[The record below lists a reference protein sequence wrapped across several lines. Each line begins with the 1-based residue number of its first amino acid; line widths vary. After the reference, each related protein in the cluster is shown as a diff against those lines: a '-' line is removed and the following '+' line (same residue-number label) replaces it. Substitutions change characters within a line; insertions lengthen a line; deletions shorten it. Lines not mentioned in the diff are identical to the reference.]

1 MLSTPTKEG
10 KMMRRKLARQI
21 TNWTMRNSLLTK
33 EGEADVVCYGIE
45 TILEFI
51 EVVLICFLIGSLF
64 GKGSETAL
72 ALGGFCILRSQAGG
86 VHCRER
92 WQCRFC
98 MGMIVTIAVFV
109 PDILVLPL
117 WVRSLLFVGMGMV
130 LYQKAPANGE
140 KAKIEDVSMQKK
152 KKYIAVTILCAAY
165 LISFWMTEK
174 LAMTLLIALG
184 FEVGLL
190 GNGNEREKKK

>member
-1 MLSTPTKEG
+1 
-10 KMMRRKLARQI
+10 MRRKLARQM
-21 TNWTMRNSLLTK
+21 TNWTMRSSPLVK
-33 EGEADVVCYGIE
+33 EGEAEVVCYGIE

-51 EVVLICFLIGSLF
+51 EVVMMFFLIGSGF
-64 GKGSETAL
+64 GKGGETAL

-92 WQCRFC
+92 WQCRLC
-98 MGMIVTIAVFV
+98 MGMIVAVAVFV
-109 PDILVLPL
+109 PELLVLPL
-117 WVRSLLFVGMGMV
+117 WVRSFLFMGMV

-140 KAKIEDVSMQKK
+140 KAKIEDVSVQKK

-190 GNGNEREKKK
+190 GNGNEREKKKRG